1 MSEIDWSGG
10 SIPVGQFG
18 EFNVLA
24 QGLPTGTSLLIFKA
38 VQLYSDGTTVNWIQV
53 PTKAAPDPEHPAP
66 SLVLTPPGKGS
77 PGAAPASPVSSPAA
91 VTTGSPAPS
100 SADNGLAIAAL
111 DPGRIR
117 GAGRDTGHLAGAAT
131 VLVCVGRSGK
141 TAGAERVPT

>member
-24 QGLPTGTSLLIFKA
+24 QGLPTGTNLLIFKA

-66 SLVLTPPGKGS
+66 TLVLTAPGKDS
-77 PGAAPASPVSSPAA
+77 ATTAPAGGATSPASTSGTGTSR
-91 VTTGSPAPS
+91 VRHSTTG
-100 SADNGLAIAAL
+100 
-111 DPGRIR
+111 
-117 GAGRDTGHLAGAAT
+117 
-131 VLVCVGRSGK
+131 
-141 TAGAERVPT
+141 